1 MRKHWLTAMMMAVLL
16 LLQTVTMCGG
26 ALAEGEEHVHTPSGW
41 KHDEFTHW
49 RDCTECGKTL
59 LSEVGEHVLEAND
72 RGTYSCVCGYEEDH
86 LYDPDTTQW
95 VCDEMTVTEYDYQPC
110 KVCGS
115 HHGKIEEHDY
125 PESPDSDGNYV
136 CAKCG
141 YKRSHIEHK
150 WSNEWTAV
158 PNEHFHVCEY
168 EGCNVHD
175 NETAAAHTWQE
186 TENGT
191 YICTTC
197 GYEIDHEHEADT
209 DWTYNA
215 DNHWH
220 ACTHEGC
227 EWNADF
233 NVHTIVKGKCKDCGY
248 EKHEHEWGPWYHS
261 GNEHFRYCKKL
272 CGASQWEE
280 HTIIDAGNNI
290 YKCTTCGY
298 ERNHKDHDW
307 DEEKW
312 EYNAGSHWH
321 GCKIDQCVSTKD
333 GAPHTFVSDE
343 KYGWVC
349 EVCGYIKDETEHE
362 HVWSKEW
369 GYDEEYH
376 YHKCEIEGCEAKED
390 WEQHNWVDNGSFEI
404 CDKCGWHKCVASEE
418 MLHNDQ
424 YHWYKCAY
432 PDCDWVVGYEKHQMV
447 EDTEKGGYVCT
458 VCGYERDHE
467 HAWDGKLY
475 YDAEKHY
482 LDKCTICG
490 IYRWDEAH
498 SMFTNVMGISVCEHC
513 GYHIHDWSA
522 DWDKD
527 ETQHWHECRFD
538 GNMDKEA
545 PEQIATFAIADDKT
559 ESHLHESCK
568 EKGAV
573 AAHNFVNGVCECG
586 YEEPHQHSW
595 SDWENVGTGHKH
607 HCTAEGC
614 DAEEQFDHELVD
626 GRCDKCG
633 YTMHGAKNEW
643 KYDENKHWHECLFE
657 GCTEMLDKAE
667 HDWTDWEGVATG
679 HKRECKV
686 CHYVESVDHGEDVY
700 NAGKCDICGFTMHG
714 AQDEWKY
721 DENTHWHE
729 CKFDGCTE
737 KFDEKDHVI
746 IGGKCKCGYEKK
758 HDYSDEWSYDEV
770 DHWHAC
776 TEEGCNWTKDQ
787 AEHDWTDWEGVATSH
802 KRECKV
808 CHYVESV
815 DHGEDVY
822 NAGKCEICG
831 FTMHGA
837 QDEWKND
844 EHTHW
849 HGCKFDGCEEKYD
862 EAEHTWGEW
871 IAEGTFHEREC
882 TVCHRVQH
890 ENHDLTDGKCEICG
904 FTMHGAQ
911 DEWKYDEHTHWHE
924 CKFDGCE
931 EKYDEAEHTWGEW
944 IAEGTFHERECT
956 VCHRVQHENHDLT
969 DGKCDICGFTMHGA
983 QDEWKNDEHTHWH
996 GCKFDGCKDKFDENE
1011 HDFVNGVCSVCGYR
1025 KIEDSVYDDVQPV
1038 IPAPLPPQTGDASY
1052 LAIGIG
1058 MIAAALCIALRKR
1071 QSN

>member
-1 MRKHWLTAMMMAVLL
+1 MRKHWLTAIIMAALL
-16 LLQTVTMCGG
+16 FVQAVVVCGG
-26 ALAEGEEHVHTPSGW
+26 ALAESEGHVHTPSDW
-41 KHDEFTHW
+41 KHDEFEHW
-49 RDCTECGKTL
+49 RVCTECGEML
-59 LSEVGEHVLEAND
+59 WDERGAHVLKAND

-95 VCDEMTVTEYDYQPC
+95 VCDEMTLTEIHYQPC
-110 KVCGS
+110 KICGS
-115 HHGKIEEHDY
+115 HHGNIEEHVY

-175 NETAAAHTWQE
+175 TETAAAHTWQE
-186 TENGT
+186 IGNGT

-197 GYEIDHEHEADT
+197 GYEIDHEHEAET

-233 NVHTIVKGKCKDCGY
+233 GVHIIVNGKCIVCEY
-248 EKHEHEWGPWYHS
+248 EKPHEHNWKAEW
-261 GNEHFRYCKKL
+261 K
-272 CGASQWEE
+272 
-280 HTIIDAGNNI
+280 
-290 YKCTTCGY
+290 
-298 ERNHKDHDW
+298 
-307 DEEKW
+307 
-312 EYNAGSHWH
+312 
-321 GCKIDQCVSTKD
+321 
-333 GAPHTFVSDE
+333 
-343 KYGWVC
+343 
-349 EVCGYIKDETEHE
+349 
-362 HVWSKEW
+362 
-369 GYDEEYH
+369 
-376 YHKCEIEGCEAKED
+376 
-390 WEQHNWVDNGSFEI
+390 
-404 CDKCGWHKCVASEE
+404 
-418 MLHNDQ
+418 
-424 YHWYKCAY
+424 
-432 PDCDWVVGYEKHQMV
+432 
-447 EDTEKGGYVCT
+447 
-458 VCGYERDHE
+458 
-467 HAWDGKLY
+467 
-475 YDAEKHY
+475 YDA
-482 LDKCTICG
+482 
-490 IYRWDEAH
+490 
-498 SMFTNVMGISVCEHC
+498 TN
-513 GYHIHDWSA
+513 
-522 DWDKD
+522 
-527 ETQHWHECRFD
+527 HWHEC
-538 GNMDKEA
+538 
-545 PEQIATFAIADDKT
+545 
-559 ESHLHESCK
+559 
-568 EKGAV
+568 
-573 AAHNFVNGVCECG
+573 
-586 YEEPHQHSW
+586 
-595 SDWENVGTGHKH
+595 
-607 HCTAEGC
+607 EGC
-614 DAEEQFDHELVD
+614 DVKDGEAVHDWTDWEGTATSHTRECTVCHYVESVDHGQDVFTA
-626 GRCDKCG
+626 GKCDICG
-633 YTMHGAKNEW
+633 FTMHGAKNEW

-686 CHYVESVDHGEDVY
+686 CHYVESVDHGKDVY
-700 NAGKCDICGFTMHG
+700 NAGKCDICGFTMH
-714 AQDEWKY
+714 D
-721 DENTHWHE
+721 
-729 CKFDGCTE
+729 
-737 KFDEKDHVI
+737 
-746 IGGKCKCGYEKK
+746 
-758 HDYSDEWSYDEV
+758 
-770 DHWHAC
+770 
-776 TEEGCNWTKDQ
+776 
-787 AEHDWTDWEGVATSH
+787 
-802 KRECKV
+802 
-808 CHYVESV
+808 
-815 DHGEDVY
+815 
-822 NAGKCEICG
+822 
-831 FTMHGA
+831 A

-844 EHTHW
+844 ENTHW

-890 ENHDLTDGKCEICG
+890 ENHDLTDGKCDICG

-911 DEWKYDEHTHWHE
+911 DEWKNDEHTHWHG

>member
-1 MRKHWLTAMMMAVLL
+1 MRKHWLTAIIMAALL
-16 LLQTVTMCGG
+16 FVQAVVVCGG
-26 ALAEGEEHVHTPSGW
+26 ALAESEGHVHTPSDW
-41 KHDEFTHW
+41 KHDEFEHW
-49 RDCTECGKTL
+49 RVCTECGEML
-59 LSEVGEHVLEAND
+59 WDERGEHVLKAND

-95 VCDEMTVTEYDYQPC
+95 VCDEMTLTEIHYQPC
-110 KVCGS
+110 KICGS
-115 HHGKIEEHDY
+115 HHGNIEEHVY

-175 NETAAAHTWQE
+175 TETAAAHTWQE
-186 TENGT
+186 IGNGT

-197 GYEIDHEHEADT
+197 GYEIDHEHEAET

-233 NVHTIVKGKCKDCGY
+233 GVHIIVNGKCIVCEY
-248 EKHEHEWGPWYHS
+248 EKPHEHNWKAEW
-261 GNEHFRYCKKL
+261 K
-272 CGASQWEE
+272 
-280 HTIIDAGNNI
+280 
-290 YKCTTCGY
+290 
-298 ERNHKDHDW
+298 
-307 DEEKW
+307 
-312 EYNAGSHWH
+312 
-321 GCKIDQCVSTKD
+321 
-333 GAPHTFVSDE
+333 
-343 KYGWVC
+343 
-349 EVCGYIKDETEHE
+349 
-362 HVWSKEW
+362 
-369 GYDEEYH
+369 
-376 YHKCEIEGCEAKED
+376 
-390 WEQHNWVDNGSFEI
+390 
-404 CDKCGWHKCVASEE
+404 
-418 MLHNDQ
+418 
-424 YHWYKCAY
+424 
-432 PDCDWVVGYEKHQMV
+432 
-447 EDTEKGGYVCT
+447 
-458 VCGYERDHE
+458 
-467 HAWDGKLY
+467 
-475 YDAEKHY
+475 YDA
-482 LDKCTICG
+482 
-490 IYRWDEAH
+490 
-498 SMFTNVMGISVCEHC
+498 TN
-513 GYHIHDWSA
+513 
-522 DWDKD
+522 
-527 ETQHWHECRFD
+527 HWHEC
-538 GNMDKEA
+538 
-545 PEQIATFAIADDKT
+545 
-559 ESHLHESCK
+559 
-568 EKGAV
+568 
-573 AAHNFVNGVCECG
+573 
-586 YEEPHQHSW
+586 
-595 SDWENVGTGHKH
+595 
-607 HCTAEGC
+607 EGC
-614 DAEEQFDHELVD
+614 DVKD
-626 GRCDKCG
+626 GE
-633 YTMHGAKNEW
+633 AV
-643 KYDENKHWHECLFE
+643 
-657 GCTEMLDKAE
+657 

-787 AEHDWTDWEGVATSH
+787 AEHDWTDWEGVATGH

-822 NAGKCEICG
+822 NAGKCDICG
-831 FTMHGA
+831 FTMHDA
-837 QDEWKND
+837 QDEGKND
-844 EHTHW
+844 ENKHW
-849 HGCKFDGCEEKYD
+849 HG
-862 EAEHTWGEW
+862 
-871 IAEGTFHEREC
+871 
-882 TVCHRVQH
+882 
-890 ENHDLTDGKCEICG
+890 
-904 FTMHGAQ
+904 
-911 DEWKYDEHTHWHE
+911 

-996 GCKFDGCKDKFDENE
+996 GCKFDGCEDKFDENE

-1025 KIEDSVYDDVQPV
+1025 KIEDPVYDDVQPV

>member
-16 LLQTVTMCGG
+16 LLQTVAMCGG

-95 VCDEMTVTEYDYQPC
+95 VCDEMTLTEFHYQPC
-110 KVCGS
+110 KVCRL
-115 HHGKIEEHDY
+115 HHGNIEGHDY
-125 PESPDSDGNYV
+125 LETPDSDGNYV

-197 GYEIDHEHEADT
+197 RYEIDHEHEADT

-227 EWNADF
+227 EWNIDF
-233 NVHTIVKGKCKDCGY
+233 GVHTIVNGKC
-248 EKHEHEWGPWYHS
+248 
-261 GNEHFRYCKKL
+261 
-272 CGASQWEE
+272 
-280 HTIIDAGNNI
+280 
-290 YKCTTCGY
+290 
-298 ERNHKDHDW
+298 
-307 DEEKW
+307 
-312 EYNAGSHWH
+312 
-321 GCKIDQCVSTKD
+321 
-333 GAPHTFVSDE
+333 
-343 KYGWVC
+343 
-349 EVCGYIKDETEHE
+349 
-362 HVWSKEW
+362 
-369 GYDEEYH
+369 
-376 YHKCEIEGCEAKED
+376 
-390 WEQHNWVDNGSFEI
+390 
-404 CDKCGWHKCVASEE
+404 
-418 MLHNDQ
+418 
-424 YHWYKCAY
+424 
-432 PDCDWVVGYEKHQMV
+432 
-447 EDTEKGGYVCT
+447 
-458 VCGYERDHE
+458 
-467 HAWDGKLY
+467 
-475 YDAEKHY
+475 
-482 LDKCTICG
+482 
-490 IYRWDEAH
+490 
-498 SMFTNVMGISVCEHC
+498 SVCEYEKPHEHNWKAEWK
-513 GYHIHDWSA
+513 YDA
-522 DWDKD
+522 
-527 ETQHWHECRFD
+527 TNHWHEC
-538 GNMDKEA
+538 
-545 PEQIATFAIADDKT
+545 
-559 ESHLHESCK
+559 
-568 EKGAV
+568 
-573 AAHNFVNGVCECG
+573 
-586 YEEPHQHSW
+586 
-595 SDWENVGTGHKH
+595 
-607 HCTAEGC
+607 EGC
-614 DAEEQFDHELVD
+614 DVKD
-626 GRCDKCG
+626 GE
-633 YTMHGAKNEW
+633 AV
-643 KYDENKHWHECLFE
+643 
-657 GCTEMLDKAE
+657 

-787 AEHDWTDWEGVATSH
+787 AEHDWTDWEGVATGH

-822 NAGKCEICG
+822 NAGKCDICG

-844 EHTHW
+844 ENTHW
-849 HGCKFDGCEEKYD
+849 HG
-862 EAEHTWGEW
+862 
-871 IAEGTFHEREC
+871 
-882 TVCHRVQH
+882 
-890 ENHDLTDGKCEICG
+890 
-904 FTMHGAQ
+904 
-911 DEWKYDEHTHWHE
+911 

-983 QDEWKNDEHTHWH
+983 QDEWKNDENTHWHGCKFDGCEEKYDEAEHTWGEWIAEGTFHERECTVCHRVQHENHDLTDGKCDICGYTMHGAKNEWKYDETNHWH

-1025 KIEDSVYDDVQPV
+1025 KIEDPVYDDVQPV

>member
-16 LLQTVTMCGG
+16 LLQTVAMCGG
-26 ALAEGEEHVHTPSGW
+26 ALAESEGHVHMPSDW
-41 KHDEFTHW
+41 KHDEFEHW
-49 RDCTECGKTL
+49 RVCTECGEML
-59 LSEVGEHVLEAND
+59 WDERGEHVLEAND

-115 HHGKIEEHDY
+115 HHGNIEGHVY

-150 WSNEWTAV
+150 WSNKWTAV

-175 NETAAAHTWQE
+175 TETAAAHTWQE
-186 TENGT
+186 IENGT

-197 GYEIDHEHEADT
+197 GYEIDHEHEAET

-227 EWNADF
+227 EWNTDF
-233 NVHTIVKGKCKDCGY
+233 NVHTIVNGKCKYCGY
-248 EKHEHEWGPWYHS
+248 EKH
-261 GNEHFRYCKKL
+261 
-272 CGASQWEE
+272 
-280 HTIIDAGNNI
+280 
-290 YKCTTCGY
+290 
-298 ERNHKDHDW
+298 
-307 DEEKW
+307 
-312 EYNAGSHWH
+312 
-321 GCKIDQCVSTKD
+321 
-333 GAPHTFVSDE
+333 
-343 KYGWVC
+343 
-349 EVCGYIKDETEHE
+349 
-362 HVWSKEW
+362 
-369 GYDEEYH
+369 
-376 YHKCEIEGCEAKED
+376 
-390 WEQHNWVDNGSFEI
+390 
-404 CDKCGWHKCVASEE
+404 
-418 MLHNDQ
+418 
-424 YHWYKCAY
+424 
-432 PDCDWVVGYEKHQMV
+432 
-447 EDTEKGGYVCT
+447 
-458 VCGYERDHE
+458 
-467 HAWDGKLY
+467 
-475 YDAEKHY
+475 
-482 LDKCTICG
+482 
-490 IYRWDEAH
+490 
-498 SMFTNVMGISVCEHC
+498 
-513 GYHIHDWSA
+513 
-522 DWDKD
+522 
-527 ETQHWHECRFD
+527 
-538 GNMDKEA
+538 
-545 PEQIATFAIADDKT
+545 
-559 ESHLHESCK
+559 
-568 EKGAV
+568 
-573 AAHNFVNGVCECG
+573 
-586 YEEPHQHSW
+586 
-595 SDWENVGTGHKH
+595 
-607 HCTAEGC
+607 
-614 DAEEQFDHELVD
+614 
-626 GRCDKCG
+626 
-633 YTMHGAKNEW
+633 
-643 KYDENKHWHECLFE
+643 
-657 GCTEMLDKAE
+657 E

-686 CHYVESVDHGEDVY
+686 CHYVESADHGEDVFT
-700 NAGKCDICGFTMHG
+700 AGKCDICGFTMHG

-776 TEEGCNWTKDQ
+776 TEEGCYWTKDQ
-787 AEHDWTDWEGVATSH
+787 AEHDWTDWEGVATGH

-844 EHTHW
+844 ENTHW
-849 HGCKFDGCEEKYD
+849 HGCKFDGCEEK
-862 EAEHTWGEW
+862 
-871 IAEGTFHEREC
+871 F
-882 TVCHRVQH
+882 
-890 ENHDLTDGKCEICG
+890 
-904 FTMHGAQ
+904 
-911 DEWKYDEHTHWHE
+911 
-924 CKFDGCE
+924 
-931 EKYDEAEHTWGEW
+931 DEAEHTWGEW

-983 QDEWKNDEHTHWH
+983 QDEWKNDENTHWH

-1025 KIEDSVYDDVQPV
+1025 KIDPVYDDVQPV